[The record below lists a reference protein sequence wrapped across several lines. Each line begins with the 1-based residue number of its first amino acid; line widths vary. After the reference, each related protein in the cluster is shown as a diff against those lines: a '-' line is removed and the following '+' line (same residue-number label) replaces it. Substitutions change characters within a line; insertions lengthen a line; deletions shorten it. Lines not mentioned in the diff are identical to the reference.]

1 MTLMRRK
8 GWICI
13 VAALLLSWSALAV
26 AGERGWFGFGLKVV
40 GGGFFLNPTVKSLT
54 IGSVAPGS
62 PAARNA
68 IKVGDTIYR
77 IEGVPIAGK
86 KANELKSLA
95 ERQVGQTLHV
105 DLKRPSGEVYSVA
118 LVAVK
123 RPD

>member
-1 MTLMRRK
+1 MRRQE
-8 GWICI
+8 WIRCN
-13 VAALLLSWSALAV
+13 AAAMRLWSALAV
-26 AGERGWFGFGLKVV
+26 AGERGWFGFGLKFS
-40 GGGFFLNPTVKSLT
+40 GGWFFQNPTVKSLT
-54 IGSVAPGS
+54 IGSLVPGS
-62 PAARNA
+62 PAARSPIA
-68 IKVGDTIYR
+68 VGDTIYR
-77 IEGVPIAGK
+77 IEGVPIAGR

>member
-1 MTLMRRK
+1 MRRK
-8 GWICI
+8 AWICV

-26 AGERGWFGFGLKVV
+26 AGERGWFGFGLKFS
-40 GGGFFLNPTVKSLT
+40 GEGFFLNPTVKSIT
-54 IGSVAPGS
+54 IGSLVPGS
-62 PAARNA
+62 PAARSPIA
-68 IKVGDTIYR
+68 VGDAIYR
-77 IEGVPIAGK
+77 VEGGPIAGRT
-86 KANELKSLA
+86 ANELKALA

>member
-1 MTLMRRK
+1 MRRQ
-8 GWICI
+8 GWIHCI
-13 VAALLLSWSALAV
+13 ATALLLWSALAV
-26 AGERGWFGFGLKVV
+26 AGERGWFGFGLKFS
-40 GGGFFLNPTVKSLT
+40 GEGFFLNPTVKSVI
-54 IGSVAPGS
+54 IGSLVPGS
-62 PAARNA
+62 PAARSPIA
-68 IKVGDTIYR
+68 VGDAIFK

-86 KANELKSLA
+86 KAKELRSLA